1 VKPPDIPDDEPS
13 RLTTLHALNVLDTP
27 AEERFDRLTRM
38 ANRLFDVPIALV
50 SLVDENRQW
59 FKSCVGLDASE
70 TSRSVSFCGHAIL
83 GNHIFLIEDATQDPR
98 FADNPLVVGEPH
110 IRFYACCPLRAVNG
124 HKLGTLCI
132 IDRKPRTLNEEDR
145 ELLEDL
151 ASMVERELAAMEL
164 ATVDELTNIAN
175 RRGFMTIAQ
184 SSLHLCQRED
194 IPAALVFFDLD
205 DFKPINDQFGHPEGD
220 LALANFADQMAQ
232 TFRDSDMIGR
242 LGGDEFVV
250 LLTNSSLEEAEDV
263 VTRFASALDDY
274 NTGADNGYDIRF
286 SHGIVTFDP
295 QRHKSVE
302 DLLAEGDALMYR
314 IKQAKKK

>member
-1 VKPPDIPDDEPS
+1 MKAPDIPDDEPL
-13 RLTTLHALNVLDTP
+13 RLTTLHALNILDTP

-59 FKSCVGLDASE
+59 FKSCVGLGASE
-70 TSRSVSFCGHAIL
+70 TPRSISFCGHAIL
-83 GNHIFLIEDATQDPR
+83 GSQIFMIEDATQDPR
-98 FADNPLVVGEPH
+98 FADNPLVVDEPK
-110 IRFYACCPLRAVNG
+110 IRFYAGCPLRAMDG

-132 IDRKPRTLNEEDR
+132 IDRKPRTLSDEDR

-151 ASMVERELAAMEL
+151 AAMVERELAAMEL

-184 SSLHLCQRED
+184 SSLQLCQRES
-194 IPAALVFFDLD
+194 IPASLVFFDLD
-205 DFKPINDQFGHPEGD
+205 DFKLINDRFGHPEGD
-220 LALANFADQMAQ
+220 LALAAFADQMAK

-242 LGGDEFVV
+242 LGGDEFAV

-263 VTRFASALDDY
+263 VSRFTRAMDDY
-274 NTGADNGYDIRF
+274 NAGSDCGYEIRF
-286 SHGIVTFDP
+286 SHGVVSFDP
-295 QRHKSVE
+295 QKHKTVE
-302 DLLAEGDALMYR
+302 GLLADSDALMYI
-314 IKQAKKK
+314 IKKAKK